1 MKWMK
6 IGIFMKSKSYK
17 KKNTKNNGKTQRIS
31 TNDRGWGIDAVQ

>member
-6 IGIFMKSKSYK
+6 IGIFVQ
-17 KKNTKNNGKTQRIS
+17 NTKNNGKTQRIS